1 VVANNI
7 TVFILSSV
15 WSMGGETKMK
25 LEEQVKK
32 LEMQVINQAKL
43 IDQLQRD
50 KAKLIQMIENPDRNY
65 D

>member
-1 VVANNI
+1 MVANNI
-7 TVFILSSV
+7 AVFILSSV

-25 LEEQVKK
+25 LEEQVKQ
-32 LEMQVINQAKL
+32 LEKQVINQAKL

-50 KAKLIQMIENPDRNY
+50 KAKLIQMIENPSRNY

>member
-7 TVFILSSV
+7 AVFILSSV

-50 KAKLIQMIENPDRNY
+50 KAKLIQMIENPSRNY

>member
-7 TVFILSSV
+7 AVFILSSV